1 MKFRKIKGNFAEPP
15 KITQGSEYP
24 FKKINIPTYIG
35 NSVNGGGNI
44 GITVQM
50 IMVIEHVLTKM
61 ILFFSQIVLHCSYFT
76 LVKVSKFSLQNNP
89 EAETSV

>member
-1 MKFRKIKGNFAEPP
+1 MTTRL
-15 KITQGSEYP
+15 
-24 FKKINIPTYIG
+24 KKYTYIG

-76 LVKVSKFSLQNNP
+76 LVKVSKFSWSELL
-89 EAETSV
+89 VDY